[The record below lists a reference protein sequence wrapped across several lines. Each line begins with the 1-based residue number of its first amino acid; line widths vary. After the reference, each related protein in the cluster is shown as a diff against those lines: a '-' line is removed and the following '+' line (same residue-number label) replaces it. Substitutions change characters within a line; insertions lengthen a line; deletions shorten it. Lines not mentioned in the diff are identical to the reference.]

1 MIAQST
7 EHPNARLLNT
17 LTKMSD
23 QINKLLGQMRDHVLA
38 DAAAMKGTRDRLSLA
53 DFEPF
58 VHHLYDTE
66 SLPMLGM
73 GFLPHPD
80 VLPNFSVR
88 WWYNSGA
95 AATAESPLR
104 ALAVGNQPQ
113 AMDFYDTLSTE
124 WWQNAAN
131 SSDPVVSGPFVDISG
146 TNAYVVTFSQAVRFD
161 DELLGVVAADVTV
174 ATLQA
179 LCQNTLLDLPRPTS
193 VVNHEGMVIATN
205 AGTLLGSVVDMA
217 TLDEDHQTPVPGT
230 SWLLVTG

>member
-1 MIAQST
+1 
-7 EHPNARLLNT
+7 
-17 LTKMSD
+17 MSD
-23 QINKLLGQMRDHVLA
+23 QVRNLLGQMRDHVLA
-38 DAAAMKGTRDRLSLA
+38 DAAEKKGTSDRLSLA
-53 DFEPF
+53 NFEPF

-80 VLPNFSVR
+80 VLPQFSVR
-88 WWYNSGA
+88 WWYNSGT
-95 AATAESPLR
+95 AATTESPLR
-104 ALAVGNQPQ
+104 ALAVVNQPQ

-131 SSDPVVSGPFVDISG
+131 SSEPAVSGPFVDISG

-161 DELLGVVAADVTV
+161 GELLGVVAADVTV
-174 ATLQA
+174 AALQA

-217 TLDEDHQTPVPGT
+217 DLDDAHQSPVPGT
-230 SWLLVTG
+230 SWSLVSG

>member
-1 MIAQST
+1 VIAQSS
-7 EHPNARLLNT
+7 EQAHARLLRT
-17 LTKMSD
+17 LSKMSD
-23 QINKLLGQMRDHVLA
+23 QVNTLLGQMRDHVLA
-38 DAAAMKGTRDRLSLA
+38 DAAANKRTQRRLSLA

-58 VHHLYDTE
+58 VHQLYSTE

-80 VLPNFSVR
+80 VLPNFPVR
-88 WWYNSGA
+88 WWYNSGT

-104 ALAVGNQPQ
+104 ALTVGSQPQ

-146 TNAYVVTFSQAVRFD
+146 TNAYVVTFSQAVRVD
-161 DELLGVVAADVTV
+161 GELLGVVAADVTV

-179 LCQNTLLDLPRPTS
+179 LCQNTLLDLARPTS

-217 TLDEDHQTPVPGT
+217 VLDEGHRSPVPGT
-230 SWLLVTG
+230 TWLVVTG